1 MTNSEKLEHYE
12 SIFESLL
19 LMQAKKATKDD
30 YKKSIN
36 GRSLEKYSMSEI
48 EGLIDI
54 YDKKI
59 TAIKI
64 AIKLDS
70 RKLKNPS
77 RIISVF

>member
-36 GRSLEKYSMSEI
+36 GRSLEKYSMSEV

-59 TAIKI
+59 TAIKL
-64 AIKLDS
+64 AIRLES
-70 RKLKNPS
+70 RKIKNPS

>member
-36 GRSLEKYSMSEI
+36 GRSLEKYSMSEV

-59 TAIKI
+59 TAIKL
-64 AIKLDS
+64 AIKLES
-70 RKLKNPS
+70 RKIKNPS

>member
-1 MTNSEKLEHYE
+1 MTNNEKLEHYE

-36 GRSLEKYSMSEI
+36 GRSLEKYSMTEV

-54 YDKKI
+54 YEKKI
-59 TAIKI
+59 EALKLR
-64 AIKLDS
+64 IKLEAK
-70 RKLKNPS
+70 KLKNPS